1 MKRIESIPALAL
13 CFVLCLGL
21 SACDNREGQTIESA
35 YIYPLEPAPRYSFS
49 RHGSTSVDYRD
60 VDLLENSLSVM
71 YRSYLAP
78 ANVGNEVF
86 WQMLMN
92 YYESG
97 YHQGYAPLNYVARSE
112 RVSSERMNILR
123 DLQKLLDETA
133 RISGYAREGIAHVR
147 NTVAVSGTAGYIGDR
162 HYYVDSRGLVVA
174 DVFALYARGAIYLD
188 QLYNVHTTEQVLF
201 SQEMERL
208 HEDLVLL
215 SGKNY
220 TSLEHAW
227 DMTYGCYRQW
237 RSLLKGDGIPML
249 KGKDQAIFEA
259 FVRGR
264 VHIGYYDYNSLRR
277 ELTFIRT
284 ELARAIA
291 VRAIHLLTGANTIA
305 NLNEEAP
312 YAYQSIS
319 QAIGLIYCL
328 AFTQDDTGKPYLSY
342 QEAQALSN
350 VLLSGEGLW
359 DIERLKADA
368 EHEGSL
374 AYVATTLA
382 RKVGL
387 SLR

>member
-1 MKRIESIPALAL
+1 MKRIPLIIHLLLGAV
-13 CFVLCLGL
+13 FCLGVG
-21 SACDNREGQTIESA
+21 ACDDREGQTIESA

-49 RHGSTSVDYRD
+49 RHGSTSVDYRE
-60 VDLLENSLSVM
+60 VDLLESSLSTM

-97 YHQGYAPLNYVARSE
+97 YHQGYAPLNYIARSE
-112 RVSSERMNILR
+112 RVSGERTNILQ

-133 RISGYAREGIAHVR
+133 RISGYPREGVAYVR
-147 NTVAVSGTAGYIGDR
+147 NTVATSGTAGYVGDR

-188 QLYNVHTTEQVLF
+188 QLYNVHTTEQGLF
-201 SQEMERL
+201 AQEIERQ

-220 TSLEHAW
+220 TTLEHAW
-227 DMTYGCYRQW
+227 DMAYGCYKQW
-237 RSLLKGDGIPML
+237 RSLLKGDGIPLL
-249 KGKDQAIFEA
+249 KGKEQAIFEA

-264 VHIGYYDYNSLRR
+264 IHIGYYDYNSLRR
-277 ELTFIRT
+277 ELTFIRA

-319 QAIGLIYCL
+319 QAIGLIHCL

-342 QEAQALSN
+342 QEAKALSGA
-350 VLLSGEGLW
+350 LLSGQGLW
-359 DIERLKADA
+359 DVKRLKADA

-374 AYVATTLA
+374 AYVAQQLA
-382 RKVGL
+382 KKVAIKL
-387 SLR
+387 E